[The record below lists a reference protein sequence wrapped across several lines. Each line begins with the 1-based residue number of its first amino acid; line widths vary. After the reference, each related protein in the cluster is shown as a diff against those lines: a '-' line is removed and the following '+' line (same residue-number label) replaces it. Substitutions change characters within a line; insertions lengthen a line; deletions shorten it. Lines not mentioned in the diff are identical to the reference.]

1 MKLKRASQSN
11 VVRTLLEEVEEEVA
25 QDGLKPF
32 QESIEEEYLNFP
44 SDFSSLPPQEV
55 GKYLHTYTQKKVS
68 VRTVITR
75 YKILLDEAN
84 MELDKHKARLYKDL
98 PAKMSVTE
106 KELTIYADTKAL
118 EALEFVKKVS
128 AKLSLAET
136 YYKNI
141 DDAIFDV
148 SRHITMNV
156 SDGNSEARIE
166 NVGGIKR
173 GWQR

>member
-1 MKLKRASQSN
+1 MQQAN
-11 VVRTLLEEVEEEVA
+11 EEVRN
-25 QDGLKPF
+25 DGLKPF
-32 QESIEEEYLNFP
+32 RESIEEDYLNFP

-68 VRTVITR
+68 VRSLITQ

-84 MELDKHKARLYKDL
+84 MELDKHKARVYKNL
-98 PAKMSVTE
+98 PAKMAISE
-106 KELTIYADTKAL
+106 KELSLYDDADAL
-118 EALEFVKKVS
+118 KALEFVKKVA
-128 AKLSLAET
+128 AKLALAET

-156 SDGNSEARIE
+156 SDGNSESRAE

-173 GWQR
+173 GWK